1 MKCPKCGAQITVE
14 GKNVRVILERGRPL
28 CQDCVKRLREVK

>member
-14 GKNVRVILERGRPL
+14 GKSVKVVQEFGRPL
-28 CQDCVKRLREVK
+28 CEDCLKKLRR